1 MLFLYQRDCVITSN
15 YAKRGIYH
23 LSDAKM
29 KEPQMPDFNRGCQVY
44 KLAFNPFLLKKARAS
59 LRPMTRSF

>member
-1 MLFLYQRDCVITSN
+1 MKDYRRLTEDEILQDVY
-15 YAKRGIYH
+15 KRQI
-23 LSDAKM
+23 
-29 KEPQMPDFNRGCQVY
+29 RGCQVY

>member
-1 MLFLYQRDCVITSN
+1 MQKEVFI
-15 YAKRGIYH
+15 IY
-23 LSDAKM
+23 LTLKWKNLKYRILIAI
-29 KEPQMPDFNRGCQVY
+29 RGCQVY